1 MKSALES
8 KIAHYTD
15 RDPFTIRGDKEAV
28 ADGHVGRLVAIKN
41 PAVEEPD
48 TSRVLLAGE
57 ILSHLRSSL
66 DHLVHELVRLSGNA
80 REAKGQ
86 PQTPVSNLRE
96 QVRLRQLCEMS
107 ADPCLCLD
115 AKGHP
120 ARLQFGRERW
130 GGVMDAIL
138 DDRRVD
144 PFKDWLEARPPWD
157 GEDRLDFWL
166 GHSFTVGDIH
176 EDLLSWASRS
186 VLMGVVTRTDHP
198 GEKHDEMVV
207 LVGPQ
212 GIGKSTAWAWL
223 LPGEPQRSL
232 WFSDGLSFHDDQ
244 KTTAEALQGMVL
256 VDASAMTGS
265 TKAEVETIKKFRSR
279 TTDNIRLTSRRDP
292 STLLRRCMIVGTTN
306 DPRCLPTDASGNR
319 RFLPVP
325 CTKGGPGAH
334 TGLPGRAA

>member
-1 MKSALES
+1 M
-8 KIAHYTD
+8 
-15 RDPFTIRGDKEAV
+15 
-28 ADGHVGRLVAIKN
+28 
-41 PAVEEPD
+41 
-48 TSRVLLAGE
+48 LLAGE

-96 QVRLRQLCEMS
+96 QVRLRQLRERS

-130 GGVMDAIL
+130 GGVMDALL

-166 GHSFTVGDIH
+166 GHSVTVGDIH
-176 EDLLSWASRS
+176 EDRLSWASRS

-207 LVGPQ
+207 
-212 GIGKSTAWAWL
+212 
-223 LPGEPQRSL
+223 
-232 WFSDGLSFHDDQ
+232 
-244 KTTAEALQGMVL
+244 
-256 VDASAMTGS
+256 
-265 TKAEVETIKKFRSR
+265 
-279 TTDNIRLTSRRDP
+279 
-292 STLLRRCMIVGTTN
+292 
-306 DPRCLPTDASGNR
+306 
-319 RFLPVP
+319 
-325 CTKGGPGAH
+325 
-334 TGLPGRAA
+334 PGRAPGDRDVHGLGVAVAPRAAAVAVVF